1 MIKRMVCL
9 LCVAALALSA
19 QVAYGQDAS
28 APPVPGPAFSPAE
41 TKSATPAQ
49 DKWEFQVVPYG
60 IMAALKGSV
69 TIKGIEAKVD
79 MSFSDILSDLE
90 LAGMMHMEAKKGKWG
105 FFLDPTYMKLKT
117 SGEGTRS
124 FRGPLGQQTVDA
136 FVDADISMEQ
146 WAVDFGGFYEFAKI
160 PVGQDK
166 DKMMYLDIL
175 AGGRYWYLS
184 GDIDVGLVLDANG
197 NQVARS
203 ISQNGSRQWIDPF
216 VGLRTRFQLTK
227 DLMMVFRGDVGG
239 FSIGSKFAWNVSGYL
254 GYSVSEMVS
263 LWAGYRALGVNYQN
277 GSGNDKFVYDV
288 TIQGPAI
295 GIGFRF

>member
-41 TKSATPAQ
+41 TKPATPAQ

-203 ISQNGSRQWIDPF
+203 ISQSGSRQWIDPF

-295 GIGFRF
+295 GVGFRF

>member
-1 MIKRMVCL
+1 
-9 LCVAALALSA
+9 
-19 QVAYGQDAS
+19 
-28 APPVPGPAFSPAE
+28 
-41 TKSATPAQ
+41 
-49 DKWEFQVVPYG
+49 
-60 IMAALKGSV
+60 
-69 TIKGIEAKVD
+69 
-79 MSFSDILSDLE
+79 
-90 LAGMMHMEAKKGKWG
+90 
-105 FFLDPTYMKLKT
+105 
-117 SGEGTRS
+117 
-124 FRGPLGQQTVDA
+124 
-136 FVDADISMEQ
+136 MEQ
-146 WAVDFGGFYEFAKI
+146 WAVDFGGFYELAKT

-166 DKMMYLDIL
+166 DKMMYLDL
-175 AGGRYWYLS
+175 LVGGRYWYLS
-184 GDIDVGLVLDANG
+184 GDIDVGLVLDTNG

-203 ISQNGSRQWIDPF
+203 ISQSGSRQWVDPF

-295 GIGFRF
+295 GVGFRF

>member
-1 MIKRMVCL
+1 V
-9 LCVAALALSA
+9 
-19 QVAYGQDAS
+19 QWAYGQDAS
-28 APPVPGPAFSPAE
+28 APPAPGPAFLTAE
-41 TKSATPAQ
+41 TKSVTPAQ
-49 DKWEFQVVPYG
+49 DKWEYAVIPYG
-60 IMAALKGSV
+60 LMAALKGSL
-69 TIKGIEAKVD
+69 TIKGIEAKID

-90 LAGMMHMEAKKGKWG
+90 LAGMMHMEAKKGRWG

-117 SGEGTRS
+117 SGEGTKYIS
-124 FRGPLGQQTVDA
+124 GPLGRRSA
-136 FVDADISMEQ
+136 ELFVDGDVSMEQ
-146 WAVDFGGFYEFAKI
+146 WAVDFGGFYELTKT

-166 DKMMYLDIL
+166 DKMMYLDL
-175 AGGRYWYLS
+175 LVGGRYWYLS

-197 NQVARS
+197 NRVARS
-203 ISQNGSRQWIDPF
+203 ISQNGSRQWVDPF

-263 LWAGYRALGVNYQN
+263 LWAGYRAIGVNYQN

-295 GIGFRF
+295 GVGFRF